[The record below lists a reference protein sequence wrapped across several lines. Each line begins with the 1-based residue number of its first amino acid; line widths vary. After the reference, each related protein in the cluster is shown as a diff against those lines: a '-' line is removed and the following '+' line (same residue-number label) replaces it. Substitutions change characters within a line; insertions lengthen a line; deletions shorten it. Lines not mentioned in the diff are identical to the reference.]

1 LDVLDEAPQAYYL
14 MDARRGRHFW
24 ANRAGLRVLG
34 RTLQEHLAHRPLDGL
49 QGEHLASA
57 RGVLEELTRAVQDRG
72 EPRDLHGPLM
82 NGDSVAGLGRK
93 FVTQFSRI
101 RVNNF
106 PPELAVY
113 LEEPVIEGFPEAS
126 PGQSAT
132 AGVWLCLGQCMAIA
146 REFEASPEL
155 GDLPRGSFNEGVSLA
170 LSQVTGSDTVEHD
183 STGLSLGLAAE
194 RLRALEMLRRSPIFS
209 SLFDRSGG
217 ELLMSTPRASAFY
230 EDRLGNVRA
239 PGHTSITLKQVIGIG
254 YFGGK
259 NPTEPAFDG
268 PEQALKAME
277 QALFEDGATNFKFQ
291 QQQLTSKRKKRWIEF
306 ECWPAK
312 DPVTGKDAVL
322 VSQTNITQLKGLE
335 VSLKAAQKDLL
346 VQNTQLKEELDLE
359 RGKKDGQELNLMGPL
374 DETLAMLARI
384 AGGNNLPSRRE
395 LQQLMKTLASAR
407 DVRAPTG
414 LKESIETKFSRD
426 VGMSLMTMLNM
437 AGEGERTGRGSTWD
451 SNGSALISSGKSRKG
466 SSFTI
471 KSRSSAKGVKRGPSM
486 PATVTEQPSPPT
498 SPRRGGNRSWDCL
511 SATPPRAPSV
521 MGRVADKFRKM
532 FKPVSDR
539 SRRAPPDQ
547 ASTPSQADASPD
559 EVRSRRSSDHNI
571 SLHIKKA
578 CKMYHQPSEMPPQ
591 LLQDLESSSGWQ
603 FDAFSLERS
612 SNGLPLST
620 LGFYILTELGLV
632 RRFRISE
639 KKLMTFLLK
648 IEDGY
653 PNNMYHNRT
662 HAADVLQSMY
672 LLMINA
678 LDGCIGDLE
687 LLAGIVAAAC
697 HDYKHLGVNND
708 FLVRSGHDLAM
719 VYNGNSPMENH
730 HASSSLLLL
739 RRKECD
745 FLGNLDAAERKE
757 FQKLFIALILS
768 TDMSSHFD
776 IVGMFKGKF
785 TSDEAVAEA
794 IRKASGHSNR
804 SFSSASGDEE
814 PALTHDHV
822 LLALQMSIKMADLG
836 HVLAD
841 PHVHLNWVNCL
852 EEEYFRQGDK
862 EKVVFGPGSTSP
874 LMDRASPGITASQ
887 CGFFAIV
894 AVPLYEDFVGVF
906 PGAAPA
912 VELLHINYEM
922 WKAKEKEGME
932 LEKAMKIAAE
942 KCAAVLPVDRSWIGE
957 DAAGP

>member
-1 LDVLDEAPQAYYL
+1 VLDEAPQACYL

-24 ANRAGLRVLG
+24 ANRAGLKVLG
-34 RTLQEHLAHRPLDGL
+34 RTLQEHLVCRSLDGL
-49 QGEHLASA
+49 QGEQLASA
-57 RGVLEELTRAVQDRG
+57 RGVLEELTRAVQDG
-72 EPRDLHGPLM
+72 DEPRDLHGPLIS
-82 NGDSVAGLGRK
+82 GDTVAGLGRK
-93 FVTQFSRI
+93 YVTQFSRI
-101 RVNNF
+101 RVKNF
-106 PPELAVY
+106 PPELAAY
-113 LEEPVIEGFPEAS
+113 LEEPVLEGFPAAS
-126 PGQSAT
+126 TEESAT
-132 AGVWLCLGQCMAIA
+132 AGVWLCLGHCMAIA
-146 REFEASPEL
+146 RQVNEAAPKLE
-155 GDLPRGSFNEGVSLA
+155 DLPRGSFNEGVSLA
-170 LSQVTGSDTVEHD
+170 LSQVTGPDSMEHD

-239 PGHTSITLKQVIGIG
+239 PGHTSITLKQVLGIG

-268 PEQALKAME
+268 PGQALKAMD
-277 QALFEDGATNFKFQ
+277 QALFEDNATNFKFQ

-312 DPVTGKDAVL
+312 DPVTGKEAVL

-346 VQNTQLKEELDLE
+346 LQNTQLKEELDLE
-359 RGKKDGQELNLMGPL
+359 REKKDGQELNLMGPL

-384 AGGNNLPSRRE
+384 AGGNNMPSRRE

-414 LKESIETKFSRD
+414 LKESIQTKFSPD

-437 AGEGERTGRGSTWD
+437 GGEGERTGRGSAWE
-451 SNGSALISSGKSRKG
+451 SNRSALSTSGKSRRG
-466 SSFTI
+466 ASSAL
-471 KSRSSAKGVKRGPSM
+471 KSRSSAKDVRQRQPSM
-486 PATVTEQPSPPT
+486 PATLTEQPASPS

-511 SATPPRAPSV
+511 SAPPPRSPSV
-521 MGRVADKFRKM
+521 MRKVAGKIRKV
-532 FKPVSDR
+532 FKPFSNLTGTV
-539 SRRAPPDQ
+539 PLNQ
-547 ASTPSQADASPD
+547 ARTPSLVGTSP
-559 EVRSRRSSDHNI
+559 EERRPRRSSLDDL
-571 SLHIKKA
+571 SLNVCKA
-578 CKMYHQPSEMPPQ
+578 CKMYHHPKSEMPPQ
-591 LLQDLESSSGWQ
+591 LLQDLESSAGWQ

-620 LGFYILTELGLV
+620 LGFYILIEEGLV
-632 RRFRISE
+632 RRFNLCE
-639 KKLMTFLLK
+639 KKLMMFLLK

-672 LLMINA
+672 LLMTNA
-678 LDGCIGDLE
+678 LGGCLGDLE
-687 LLAGIVAAAC
+687 LLAGIIAAVC
-697 HDYKHLGVNND
+697 HDYKHIGVNND

-719 VYNGNSPMENH
+719 IYNGNSPMENH
-730 HASSSLLLL
+730 HASSTLFLL
-739 RRKECD
+739 RQKEYD
-745 FLGNLDAAERKE
+745 FLEDMDAADRKQ
-757 FQKLFIALILS
+757 FQKIFITLILS
-768 TDMSSHFD
+768 TDMSSHFS
-776 IVGMFKGKF
+776 IVSKFSSIF
-785 TSDEAVAEA
+785 TSNEAVSEA
-794 IRKASGHSNR
+794 IRKASGQSNR
-804 SFSSASGDEE
+804 SFSYSDVEE
-814 PALTHDHV
+814 DSALTHDHV
-822 LLALQMSIKMADLG
+822 VLALQMSIKMADLG
-836 HVLAD
+836 HVLAE
-841 PHVHLNWVNCL
+841 PHVHLNWVNGL

-887 CGFFAIV
+887 CGFFEIV
-894 AVPLYEDFVGVF
+894 VVPLYEQFAGVF

-912 VELLHINYEM
+912 LELVHINYEM

-932 LEKAMKIAAE
+932 HEKAMKIAAE
-942 KCAAVLPVDRSWIGE
+942 KCAALLPVEALDKGGV
-957 DAAGP
+957 GP